1 MLDFNEIDQTVQI
14 HDYLG
19 VGLGSRDAKSKAAAN
34 EATNIFQSH
43 YPELLY
49 KKFFVNVPTIMN
61 WIFWAFKPLLP
72 AATLAK
78 MSVVG
83 TGHHALSK
91 ALLPVIDAKEL
102 PERYGGEAA
111 GW

>member
-1 MLDFNEIDQTVQI
+1 
-14 HDYLG
+14 YLG